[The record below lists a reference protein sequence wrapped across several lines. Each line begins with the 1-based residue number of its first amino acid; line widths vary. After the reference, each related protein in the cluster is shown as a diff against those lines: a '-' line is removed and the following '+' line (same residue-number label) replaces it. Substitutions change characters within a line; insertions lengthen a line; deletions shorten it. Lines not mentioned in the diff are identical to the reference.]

1 MQARSSA
8 LCFAPSLVIDHHY
21 VSSHSVFEFRCTASL
36 NRKIDSQNTFW
47 CSEWWKHPEA
57 LCRLT
62 LM

>member
-1 MQARSSA
+1 M
-8 LCFAPSLVIDHHY
+8 
-21 VSSHSVFEFRCTASL
+21 
-36 NRKIDSQNTFW
+36 DSQNTFW